1 MVASDRELQ
10 IMSAHILKNYD
21 SDLSA
26 LKDSVV
32 KMGGAA
38 LDALEKS
45 VAGLLEG
52 NLDQCY
58 DVIDDDEAI
67 DTQEKRI
74 DEQGMSILLRFNPVA
89 SDLRHV
95 LSSIN
100 ICRSLER
107 IGDHAVTIAKRS
119 RKILKAGA
127 VTEVRLIDP
136 LFREVQKIVSSALTV
151 YSDVD
156 EEAAMKVIQM
166 DQKVDDLHKSLGKSL
181 SAQIAGGA
189 KETEPLLNIIFISRS
204 LERIGDLAVNIAED
218 VVFISSAEDIRH
230 T

>member
-1 MVASDRELQ
+1 MDKLFK
-10 IMSAHILKNYD
+10 IMSGHILKNYD
-21 SDLSA
+21 ADLSA

-32 KMGGAA
+32 QMGGAA
-38 LDALEKS
+38 LNALEKS
-45 VAGLLEG
+45 VTGLLEG
-52 NLDQCY
+52 NRDQCY
-58 DVIDDDEAI
+58 DVIDDDETI
-67 DTQEKRI
+67 DSQEKKI

-119 RKILKAGA
+119 RKILKAGS
-127 VTEVRLIDP
+127 VNEVRLIDP
-136 LFREVQKIVSSALTV
+136 LFQEVQKIVSAALTA

-156 EEAAMKVIQM
+156 EEVAMKVIQM

-181 SAQIAGGA
+181 SAQIADGA
-189 KETEPLLNIIFISRS
+189 KETESLLNVIFISRS
-204 LERIGDLAVNIAED
+204 LERIADLAVNIAED